1 MHISHRAGTIE
12 MEGKLA
18 PSLPC
23 RVCGKQVSGPDRQTH
38 MGRHIYLALHVG
50 HDDSA
55 TKSSVSDKVMKIF
68 FCLSTLHSGVKTLSV
83 RILWWSIT
91 NRAARRLH
99 CCVWRAKNRRFDMPV
114 SSPLHDQA
122 CRKHVALEAL
132 HQHAHA
138 M

>member
-55 TKSSVSDKVMKIF
+55 TKSSVSDKVMNMYLLLIDAPFRCQNPIRADFVVAHHKQS
-68 FCLSTLHSGVKTLSV
+68 CKT
-83 RILWWSIT
+83 
-91 NRAARRLH
+91 AALLRLA
-99 CCVWRAKNRRFDMPV
+99 REKP
-114 SSPLHDQA
+114 PL
-122 CRKHVALEAL
+122 R
-132 HQHAHA
+132 HASQLTPS
-138 M
+138 